1 MNKFKGIKMK
11 KYFTEFFSHQNDCI
25 AALDEQYKIL
35 KCIIDV
41 LQKAQKNSKT
51 IFAFGNGGSGS
62 TASHFVSDLL
72 KTAITKDAK
81 RFAAISLVDNTPV
94 SLAWSNDQSFDS
106 IFIEQLKNF
115 LKKNDVVFAFSGS
128 GKSKN
133 VIQAIKYAKKN
144 NATCIGFTG
153 MDGGELKKIC
163 DLCII
168 VPSSDMLTIEST
180 HLIICHCIID
190 FIRKSGKPL
199 FKYD

>member
-1 MNKFKGIKMK
+1 MIKH
-11 KYFTEFFSHQNDCI
+11 FHTFFNRQNDCNV
-25 AALDEQYKIL
+25 ALREQYKIL
-35 KCIIDV
+35 ESIINV
-41 LQKAQKNSKT
+41 LQKAQKNGKT
-51 IFAFGNGGSGS
+51 IFTFGNGGSGS

-72 KTAITKDAK
+72 KTAITKGNK

-94 SLAWSNDQSFDS
+94 NLAWSNDQSFDA

>member
-1 MNKFKGIKMK
+1 MIKH
-11 KYFTEFFSHQNDCI
+11 FHTFFNHQNDCNV
-25 AALDEQYKIL
+25 ALREQYKIL
-35 KCIIDV
+35 EGIINV
-41 LQKAQKNSKT
+41 LQKAQKNGKT
-51 IFAFGNGGSGS
+51 IFTFGNGGSGS

-72 KTAITKDAK
+72 KTAITKGNK

>member
-1 MNKFKGIKMK
+1 MIKH
-11 KYFTEFFSHQNDCI
+11 FHTFFNHQNDCNV
-25 AALDEQYKIL
+25 ALREQYKIL
-35 KCIIDV
+35 ESIINV
-41 LQKAQKNSKT
+41 LQKAQKNGKT
-51 IFAFGNGGSGS
+51 IFTFGNGGSGS

-72 KTAITKDAK
+72 KTAITKGNK

-94 SLAWSNDQSFDS
+94 NLAWSNDQSFDA

>member
-1 MNKFKGIKMK
+1 MIKH
-11 KYFTEFFSHQNDCI
+11 FHTFFNHQNDCNV
-25 AALDEQYKIL
+25 ALREQYKIL
-35 KCIIDV
+35 EDIINV
-41 LQKAQKNSKT
+41 LQKAQKNGKT
-51 IFAFGNGGSGS
+51 IFTFGNGGSGS

-72 KTAITKDAK
+72 KTAITKDTK
-81 RFAAISLVDNTPV
+81 RFAAISLVDNIPV
-94 SLAWSNDQSFDS
+94 GLAWSNDQSFDS

>member
-1 MNKFKGIKMK
+1 MIKH
-11 KYFTEFFSHQNDCI
+11 FHTFFNRQNDCNV
-25 AALDEQYKIL
+25 ALREQYKIL
-35 KCIIDV
+35 ESIINV
-41 LQKAQKNSKT
+41 LQKAQKNGKT
-51 IFAFGNGGSGS
+51 IFTFGNGGSGS

-72 KTAITKDAK
+72 KTAITKGNK

-94 SLAWSNDQSFDS
+94 NLAWSNDQSFDA

-163 DLCII
+163 DICII

>member
-1 MNKFKGIKMK
+1 MIKH
-11 KYFTEFFSHQNDCI
+11 FHTFFNHQNDCNV
-25 AALDEQYKIL
+25 ALREQYKIL
-35 KCIIDV
+35 EDIINV
-41 LQKAQKNSKT
+41 LQKAQKNGKT
-51 IFAFGNGGSGS
+51 IFTFGNGGSGS

-72 KTAITKDAK
+72 KTAITKGNK
-81 RFAAISLVDNTPV
+81 RFAAISLVDNIPV
-94 SLAWSNDQSFDS
+94 NLAWSNDQSFDA

-115 LKKNDVVFAFSGS
+115 LKKNDVVVAFSGS

-133 VIQAIKYAKKN
+133 VIQAIKYAKRN

-168 VPSSDMLTIEST
+168 IPSSNMLTIEST